1 MDFDYV
7 ALPVIIVIVG
17 VVLIWLSLR
26 RILFALHQEL
36 PYLAEGCRAHCSIGR
51 GDTCGSHGRQQRL

>member
-26 RILFALHQEL
+26 RILSLSTKSYRTGGRLSSALL
-36 PYLAEGCRAHCSIGR
+36 YRSW
-51 GDTCGSHGRQQRL
+51 